1 MPGTS
6 TFGMNREPTL
16 GEEFTEDAIMEY
28 TKVANIE
35 DLTTLNE
42 GDRLFI
48 KRSKDGDK
56 WTYGQMKRCDYRD
69 DDGIF
74 ELLYTAGIDNK
85 RKRKYD
91 LIGDVPFR
99 LVTIANSEKVA
110 KKKT

>member
-1 MPGTS
+1 
-6 TFGMNREPTL
+6 
-16 GEEFTEDAIMEY
+16 MEY

-48 KRSKDGDK
+48 KRSTKDGDK
-56 WTYGQMKRCDYRD
+56 WTYGQMKRCGYRD

-74 ELLYTAGIDNK
+74 ELLYTAGNNK